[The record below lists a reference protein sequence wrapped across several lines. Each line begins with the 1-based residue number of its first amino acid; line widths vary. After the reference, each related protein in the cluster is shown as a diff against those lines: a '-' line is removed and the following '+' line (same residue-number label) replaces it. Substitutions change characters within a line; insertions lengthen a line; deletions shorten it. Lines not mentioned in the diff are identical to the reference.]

1 MTRTQTHRL
10 TAMAA
15 GLFIG
20 AALAPAQTVV
30 GWGYNN
36 FGEATVPPGAYKA
49 VSAGSYFALGLKSDG
64 TLAAWGEVISSQTAL
79 TPPSGLNGVIAAGAG
94 FAHCAALQNGGTV
107 VAWGNDSAGQ
117 TDVPAGLTAVAISV
131 GGYHTLALQSG
142 GTVVAWG
149 GTGSVNYGQATPPS
163 GLTGVIAV
171 AAGQYHSL
179 ALKSDGTVVGWGSDF
194 FGETTI
200 PPGLTGVVALAAGS
214 GYSLALESNGQVIGW
229 GTNGSGQTTIP
240 AGLTGVIAI
249 AAGQAHS
256 VALTSNGTVV
266 VWGDNST
273 GETTIPAGLTG
284 VVSIT
289 AGIGYSL
296 ALQGQATATGWG
308 DNSLGQLTISPGS
321 YKSLAAG
328 YSHVL
333 GLETNGTVAQWG
345 DTSQGQGAPPA
356 GLSGV
361 VAIAA
366 GFAHS
371 LALQSNGTVVQWGST
386 TTGQGTVP
394 AGLTGVKAIAAGYYN
409 SLALLSD
416 GTVVAWGS
424 NTGETSVPAGLT
436 AVVAIT
442 GGTLTGYALKS
453 DGTVVQWGSNSNGQ
467 GTVPAGLTGVVA
479 IAAGQTN
486 TVALKSDGTVV
497 AWGSDLVGESN
508 VPAGL
513 TNVIAI
519 STENS
524 HSLALESNG
533 TVVAWGYDLSGQ
545 ANVPANLT
553 GVISVAAGGTY
564 SLALTTNAPV
574 TIGSTPSNMAFTVTG
589 AGCAPGSYNS
599 PQTLAWMPG
608 SSCTVAFNTTQNGST
623 GTQYVFSGWS
633 DGTATA
639 SRVISA
645 LPGANTYTANFTTQ
659 YELTT
664 VVSPAGA
671 GTVTGGGAFYDANS
685 SPTVTATANTS
696 YQFVDWTGAVA
707 QSNFNPTTV
716 PMTGPLTVTANFLFV
731 PSITIAPVAGGTGA
745 SVTLSAT
752 IGPAGQAFTGNVQ
765 FRVGTASVGS
775 SIPVTGAGTYTTSYT
790 ITQTPGPYTTEAILS
805 STTTGVAGNSAFG
818 TLTVLQSQTITFPA
832 INSQAVGAQI
842 ALSATATSNLLVT
855 FAATPADT
863 GICTVSG
870 TTATMTG
877 AGSCTIIASQPGD
890 SLNWAP
896 AQSVSQSF
904 SVNTQTQTI
913 TWATISPQMVGA
925 QVALSATAPGGT
937 VTFAGTAS
945 DNGICT
951 VSGTTATMTGGGN
964 CTITASQAGNA
975 TYAAASISQTFTVN
989 KQTQTITWSTI
1000 GTQVVGAQVAL
1011 NATAPGGTVT
1021 FAGTAAD
1028 NGICT
1033 VSGTTATMTGAGNCT
1048 ITASQAGNGTYASAS
1063 ISQTFTVNKQT
1074 QTITWATI
1082 GSQLVGAHVALS
1094 ATAPGGTVTFAGTNG
1109 ICTVSGTTATMTGAG
1124 NCTITASQLGNGTY
1138 AAASIQQTF
1147 TVTAPAANFTITP
1160 IPGSETITRG
1170 ELAGFI
1176 LELQSVNKFNGSV
1189 TLKCSGGPSGAVCA
1203 DLPQTVKV
1211 NGTAYA
1217 VSGILFPAN
1226 TKSGTYTMTFTG
1238 VSGSLTNSTTAT
1250 FTVK

>member
-15 GLFIG
+15 GLFI
-20 AALAPAQTVV
+20 ALAPAQTVV

-36 FGEATVPPGAYKA
+36 FGQATAPPGAYKA
-49 VSAGSYFALGLKSDG
+49 VSAGAYFAVGVKSDG
-64 TLAAWGEVISSQTAL
+64 TLAAWGQVSTNL
-79 TPPSGLNGVIAAGAG
+79 TPPPGLNGVVAAGAG
-94 FAHCAALQNGGTV
+94 TAHAAALQNGGTV
-107 VAWGNDSAGQ
+107 IAWGDDSAGQ
-117 TDVPAGLTAVAISV
+117 TDVPAGLSGVTALSV
-131 GGYHTLALQSG
+131 GAWHTLALQSS

-149 GTGSVNYGQATPPS
+149 GTGSVNYGQATPPA

-171 AAGQYHSL
+171 AAGEYHSL
-179 ALKSDGTVVGWGSDF
+179 ALKNDGTVVGWGSDV

-200 PPGLTGVVALAAGS
+200 PAGLTGVVALAAGS

-229 GTNGSGQTTIP
+229 GSNGSGQTTIP

-249 AAGQAHS
+249 AAGQSHS

-266 VWGDNST
+266 VWGDNSS
-273 GETTIPAGLTG
+273 GETAIPAGLTG

-289 AGIGYSL
+289 AGISYSL
-296 ALQGQATATGWG
+296 ALQGQTTPTGWG

-333 GLETNGTVAQWG
+333 GLETNGTVVQWG
-345 DTSQGQGAPPA
+345 DTSLGQGAPPA

-366 GFAHS
+366 GYAHS

-442 GGTLTGYALKS
+442 GGILTGYALKS

-497 AWGSDLVGESN
+497 AWGSDLIGESN

-696 YQFVDWTGAVA
+696 YQFVSWTGAVA

-805 STTTGVAGNSAFG
+805 STTTGVNGNSAFG

-842 ALSATATSNLLVT
+842 ALSATATSNLSVT

-863 GICTVSG
+863 GMCTVSG

-877 AGSCTIIASQPGD
+877 AGSCTIVASQPGD
-890 SLNWAP
+890 NLNWAP

-904 SVNTQTQTI
+904 SVSTQTQTI
-913 TWATISPQMVGA
+913 TWATIGTQVVGA

-937 VTFAGTAS
+937 VTFAGTAADS
-945 DNGICT
+945 GICT
-951 VSGTTATMTGGGN
+951 ISGTTATMTGGGN

-975 TYAAASISQTFTVN
+975 TYGAASISQIFTVN
-989 KQTQTITWSTI
+989 HQ
-1000 GTQVVGAQVAL
+1000 
-1011 NATAPGGTVT
+1011 N
-1021 FAGTAAD
+1021 
-1028 NGICT
+1028 
-1033 VSGTTATMTGAGNCT
+1033 
-1048 ITASQAGNGTYASAS
+1048 
-1063 ISQTFTVNKQT
+1063 

-1082 GSQLVGAHVALS
+1082 SPQLVGAQVALS

-1109 ICTVSGTTATMTGAG
+1109 ICKYQQGNRGGTVHQRAHR
-1124 NCTITASQLGNGTY
+1124 
-1138 AAASIQQTF
+1138 
-1147 TVTAPAANFTITP
+1147 
-1160 IPGSETITRG
+1160 GSPPRQHRHQVESFRRSRG
-1170 ELAGFI
+1170 I
-1176 LELQSVNKFNGSV
+1176 
-1189 TLKCSGGPSGAVCA
+1189 AVC
-1203 DLPQTVKV
+1203 V
-1211 NGTAYA
+1211 GT
-1217 VSGILFPAN
+1217 
-1226 TKSGTYTMTFTG
+1226 
-1238 VSGSLTNSTTAT
+1238 
-1250 FTVK
+1250 